1 MEERLT
7 VPVFNSRFAIR
18 LSRWFLVFSSS
29 LFILPLIYLS
39 AVRCVSQFIVATDT
53 SSLWEASGRPDP
65 AGSPAPLKAL
75 AFLDP
80 LNPDYPYLM
89 ADRFAAEHSGAA
101 LRLNEKAISLSPL
114 SPRYRIQ
121 KGWME
126 AARGNLPEACQSFEK
141 AIFLDPKYADAY
153 AQQGLFLF
161 QASPYVDPQTR
172 PFYFTMAEQSLS
184 LAAKYDPSLLSNPAV
199 AFALAS
205 ILNDR
210 GGPDKARA
218 VLRKADE
225 AATLDLGLLV
235 RKWALQ
241 FRLGDTKRPVSQWA
255 ALFSAGK
262 LSEDQLTTL
271 AAEMAGYDVPDF
283 TYFMSQI
290 HIRKGDTPAALE
302 ELTSLTSQR
311 PYVAEYRLALGD
323 VYEKLGKPGEALAQ
337 YEKALE
343 LSPSNQYAK
352 TKAMEY
358 YKKK

>member
-7 VPVFNSRFAIR
+7 VPIFSSRFAIQ
-18 LSRWFLVFSSS
+18 LSRWFLVFFSS

-53 SSLWEASGRPDP
+53 SSLWETAGRPLS
-65 AGSPAPLKAL
+65 ATSPAPLKAL

-80 LNPDYPYLM
+80 FNPDYPYLM
-89 ADRFAAEHSGAA
+89 AERFAAEQPGEA
-101 LRLNEKAISLSPL
+101 LRLNEKAISLSAL

-121 KGWME
+121 KGWLE
-126 AARGNLPEACQSFEK
+126 AARGNLPEAFQSFEK

-161 QASPYVDPQTR
+161 QASSYTDPQTR
-172 PFYFTMAEQSLS
+172 LFSFTMAEQSLS

-205 ILNDR
+205 ILNER
-210 GGPDKARA
+210 GELDKARA
-218 VLRKADE
+218 ILRKADGPI
-225 AATLDLGLLV
+225 TSDLALLL

-283 TYFMSQI
+283 TYFISQI
-290 HIRKGDTPAALE
+290 HIRKGDTLAALE

-323 VYEKLGKPGEALAQ
+323 VYEKLGQPKEALAQ

-352 TKAMEY
+352 AKAMEY
-358 YKKK
+358 YKRK